1 MEVLL
6 IIISAL
12 FSLIASLWEIRRII
26 MNRTMGISSLVG
38 FMFIFIYGIVPLVTI
53 LSYFL
58 SEISISTNYYQY
70 DYTSSGLLQTIIWQ
84 GFGIFSYIVVRFITK
99 QNHFNKESYQPND
112 CAILEATT
120 LVSLLIG
127 IMSLYLWSKAYGGI
141 FNLIEIASI
150 VRSSMSTVYNSLAFF
165 KHPARIVLIASYS
178 SLILLK
184 QGYKRILNSVV
195 FALSFVYSLLFLLAN
210 DGRLSLA
217 LYFVVLIFILFDVM
231 VERNFSRK
239 KMRMLCIIA
248 IAGFTFLMN
257 ADNITYYVAH
267 GQLRPSATTSSL
279 DFFVNECAYI
289 LISGQKA
296 VEHMT
301 TFNLLI
307 IDDILCGLQA
317 WLPTSLKVFPAVN
330 IWDYNTTL
338 ATNGF
343 NGQFPCDFI
352 STSLYDLSFIG
363 PLVFSVFWGGV
374 LKKAEKI
381 RQSKSLFSTL
391 CFYSLFSCFFRLVS
405 YCQLYDLVLGI
416 FSITIFA
423 IVYWIIKCVFSKA
436 V

>member
-12 FSLIASLWEIRRII
+12 FSLIASCWELRRII
-26 MNRTMGISSLVG
+26 VNRTVGISSVVG
-38 FMFIFIYGIVPLVTI
+38 FMLIFTYGIVPLVTV

-58 SEISISTNYYQY
+58 AGVAASTDYYQY
-70 DYTSSGLLQTIIWQ
+70 DYTSNGLLKTILWQ
-84 GFGIFSYIVVRFITK
+84 VFGIFSYIVIRFITK
-99 QNHFNKESYQPND
+99 QKHFYKKSYQLND
-112 CAILEATT
+112 CAVLEATT

-127 IMSLYLWSKAYGGI
+127 IISLYLWSKAYGGI
-141 FNLIEIASI
+141 FNLIEVASI
-150 VRSSMSTVYNSLAFF
+150 VRSSMSTVHNSLAFF
-165 KHPARIVLIASYS
+165 KHLARIVLIASYS
-178 SLILLK
+178 SLMLLK

-195 FALSFVYSLLFLLAN
+195 FSLSFVYSLLFLFAN

-217 LYFVVLIFILFDVM
+217 LYFVVLIFIWFDIM
-231 VERNFSRK
+231 AERNFSRK
-239 KMRMLCIIA
+239 TMCRLCIIA
-248 IAGFTFLMN
+248 LVGFIFLIN

-267 GQLRPSATTSSL
+267 GQLRPSATTSAL

-317 WLPTSLKVFPAVN
+317 WLPTSLKLFPAVN

-338 ATNGF
+338 TTNGF

-374 LKKAEKI
+374 LKKAEKL

-391 CFYSLFSCFFRLVS
+391 CYYSLFSCFFRLVS
-405 YCQLYDLVLGI
+405 YCQLYDMVLGI
-416 FSITIFA
+416 FSIAIFA
-423 IVYWIIKCVFSKA
+423 IVYLIIKYTLSKT